1 MVMVIQ
7 KIYRTIAR
15 VFLKILQN
23 SIFVGSY
30 FFSYFHGFGEKPL
43 NLKESVCE
51 KIHLA
56 RN

>member
-1 MVMVIQ
+1 MVIQ

-15 VFLKILQN
+15 VFLKILRN